1 MRRLSSKTK
10 RRQGVAAVEAA
21 LCLPVVIILMLGT
34 LEICSGIFLNESL
47 KIASFE
53 GARAGVRR
61 QATPDQV
68 RATVMEV
75 LEARGVT
82 GAQIEIDPPTGF
94 VGLEALSPITVTVS
108 APAEGNSRLNFDVL
122 TGRTISARTTMLR
135 EFDE

>member
-1 MRRLSSKTK
+1 MRRINSKTK

-21 LCLPVVIILMLGT
+21 LCLPVVLILMLGT

-53 GARAGVRR
+53 WARAGVRR

-68 RATVMEV
+68 RAVVMEV
-75 LEARGVT
+75 LEARGVQ
-82 GAQIEIDPPTGF
+82 GAQIEIDPPAGF
-94 VGLEALSPITVTVS
+94 VGLDALSPITVTIS
-108 APAEGNSRLNFDVL
+108 APALGNSRLNFDVL